1 MKIVFFGNA
10 DFGSE
15 TLNSLVSLNAHEV
28 VAVVTNKDKSVGRNK
43 MKVSTPIKK
52 VAVENNIPVFAVDD
66 IRDNNFID
74 KLRAL
79 NADIFIVIAYKI
91 LPKKIYSMP
100 KHGAVNLHAS
110 LLPEYR
116 GASPIQRCLIDNKRK
131 TGLSSF
137 YINKT
142 IDGGSLIFQKEIKV
156 FPDDNFYDLWK
167 RLSDEGPSF
176 MKETLRLI
184 EKNQTKLINAKLV
197 ESYAPKISKEE
208 LLIDWMDSAEE
219 IFHKIRAFSPYPCMY
234 TVYDEK
240 RVKIVSSGLFK
251 KEHPVCEPGK
261 ITVLENK
268 LLVAC
273 RDSFIEIL
281 KLKPESKGVLSG
293 EDFIN
298 GFLNKKQNK
307 IKNFN

>member
-15 TLNSLVSLNAHEV
+15 TLNSLVSLNEHEV

-43 MKVSTPIKK
+43 MRVSTPIKK
-52 VAVENNIPVFAVDD
+52 VAVENNIPVFEVDD
-66 IRDNNFID
+66 IRDNKFID
-74 KLRAL
+74 KLRVL

-137 YINKT
+137 YINKS

-176 MKETLRLI
+176 MNETLRLI
-184 EKNQTKLINAKLV
+184 EKNQTKLINAKIV

-208 LLIDWMDSAEE
+208 LLIDWTDSAEE

-234 TVYDEK
+234 TIYDEK
-240 RVKIVSSGLFK
+240 RIKITSSKLFI
-251 KEHPVCEPGK
+251 KEYPLCDPGK
-261 ITVLENK
+261 IIVLENR

-273 RDSFIEIL
+273 RDSFIQIL